1 MDLHALCKE
10 ISLMETPS
18 KEEETRILRLA
29 DEVRNRVEHALETEG
44 IESVVSIE
52 GSRAKGTWLRGDP
65 EIDIFIRLHP
75 SYPREEFG
83 RTIIQVVKDSTKE
96 FESLERYA
104 EHPYLELYADD
115 IRLNVVPCYKVEKG
129 EWISATDR
137 TPYHTE
143 YVKGHLT
150 PELRSDVRLLKRFM
164 RGINAYGAEIKV
176 GGFSG
181 YLCELLIIHY
191 GSFIETLSAASK
203 WGKVEFIDLENYY
216 KNVEDAVKIFGDPLI
231 VIDPVDETRN
241 VASSVRID
249 KKSLFTVAAR
259 AFLKNPRREFFYPEK
274 VTPLNISSL
283 KLNLLRRES
292 TMIFIKFS
300 KPKVIPDVLWGQ
312 LYKAKKALSKIFDRY
327 NFNLLRSTVWS
338 DEKRD
343 HILLFEV
350 ENGTLPSI
358 KRHLGP
364 PIFKVEDS
372 KKFLTKYLN
381 SEATFSGPE
390 IYRDRWVV
398 YIKREYTDV
407 VNLLRD
413 KLMDG
418 GRSIGGPEEIAEAIK
433 ESGELLTNMEIS
445 RFYTSNPRFAEFL
458 TNFLIGRPRWL
469 DSTLKL

>member
-1 MDLHALCKE
+1 MDLRVLCEE

-18 KEEETRILRLA
+18 KEEETQIRRLA
-29 DEVRNRVEHALETEG
+29 EEVRSRVEYALEMEG
-44 IESVVSIE
+44 IESAVSIE
-52 GSRAKGTWLRGDP
+52 GSLAKGTWLRGDP
-65 EIDIFIRLHP
+65 EIDIFIQLPP

-83 RTIIQVVKDSTKE
+83 RTIIRIVKDSTKE

-104 EHPYLELYADD
+104 EHPYLELYAEGM
-115 IRLNVVPCYKVEKG
+115 RLNVVPCYKVERG
-129 EWISATDR
+129 RWISATDR

-143 YVKGHLT
+143 YVKEHLT
-150 PELRSDVRLLKRFM
+150 SELRMDVRLLKRFM
-164 RGINAYGAEIKV
+164 RGIDAYGAEIKV

-191 GSFIETLSAASK
+191 GSFIDTLLAASK
-203 WGKVEFIDLENYY
+203 WGKTVFIDLENYY
-216 KNVEDAVKIFGDPLI
+216 ENVEDAVKIFGEPLI

-249 KKSLFTVAAR
+249 KKSLFTVASR
-259 AFLKNPRREFFYPEK
+259 AFLKNPRREFFYPERVK
-274 VTPLNISSL
+274 PLSISNL
-283 KLNLLRRES
+283 KLNLLNRES
-292 TMIFIKFS
+292 TMVFIKFS

-312 LYKAKKALSKIFDRY
+312 LHKTKKALSKIFNSYD
-327 NFNLLRSTVWS
+327 FKLIRSTVWS
-338 DEKRD
+338 DEKMN

-350 ENGTLPSI
+350 ENGTLPLM

-372 KKFLTKYLN
+372 SKFLKKYIN
-381 SEATFSGPE
+381 SEATLSGPDLLG
-390 IYRDRWVV
+390 DRWVV

-413 KLMDG
+413 KLKDG
-418 GRSIGGPEEIAEAIK
+418 GRKTGVPEEIAEAMK
-433 ESGELLTNMEIS
+433 ESCEILTNMEIS
-445 RFYTSNPRFAEFL
+445 KFYTSNPKFAEFL
-458 TNFLIGRPRWL
+458 TDFIIGRPRWL